1 MTSDHSRNVTFSG
14 AQIAGSDSPTRPS
27 ILGMTRQGVQT
38 AAEVE
43 QLVNREM
50 GEGIH
55 VASPDDFLKTFLPL
69 PDGDKTIG
77 QLTGKYGSEYLKT
90 FGLPHGDATES
101 VLYGMLVEAANA
113 ILGCCA
119 GNVHSYWVSRPNT
132 TPKSKDKSTA
142 QLRPDAGC
150 VLGDQRAYFRPKA
163 WVESVLAYADAHI
176 KYHGEVG
183 EDLIELEKLS
193 SIWWLRVT
201 TPVEVKPTDSKQHQT
216 EGSAQLCRYMRQV
229 LRAQLDRRFVF
240 GLLLC
245 NHKLRVFFCDRS
257 GLLGSS
263 TWIDIRERPEQ
274 FVQVIVGLS
283 SLSPEKL
290 GWDPTMHLR
299 LQTEKDKLVFV
310 PSTAPNV
317 KIEDYGSSAYE
328 TQWAIFMPN
337 AHGSADGKWYVTTR
351 ALSLSRAEVMVGRA
365 TLVWL
370 VKELSK
376 RLVLKSA
383 WGRAG
388 SATEKDFYGDER
400 LDHVGHVLCSA
411 TIGCP
416 TIAEKGM
423 PSLRG
428 GVDSVWREWRDGYF
442 EQSTVLKGRARSP
455 EDSFAHEQGGPRA
468 TEPERPLAP
477 RILTRTLMETYGW
490 PIKYF
495 KDLKELLTVTRDT
508 IRGHRNLYFKNRT
521 LQRDVSGGN
530 MLVCPNGDEVSETH
544 GELIDL
550 DHAKKAHDCIL
561 YEFDCP
567 SPSSVDTLQT
577 YIAKIVSRVL
587 DLKIGPVDRT
597 LVDAVARRCQE
608 HRVAVTIENIIR
620 LFKRNP
626 HLMLSEKRQE
636 PESKGAFW
644 ARIQEEGTVAF
655 MSAEVLGLT
664 QYFGSDEVLLSRTD
678 CSNSVPVH
686 TAIHD
691 AESVFWVFL
700 YLCLTRRGPGGAR
713 REELQ
718 NTLPAEADAAYVKGV
733 RSAVESFFDSPFEE
747 TVTRNKC
754 FLFRH
759 PSTFTID
766 VLPFIHPYFLPL
778 EPLLLKWWKFFQI
791 AYRTYDDVAQ
801 GVIHDQI
808 LDILDEGLAS
818 LPEQTDPVYDK
829 MTKTELA
836 RRRKDLAQYD
846 AFQVGQLL
854 APSSPTFD
862 GGRELISHDS
872 PHRFHASSVKPVPP
886 APQQPPSPTEGRT
899 FKKLKTESLMAGGS
913 EVGDNEMGNRQ
924 HIRVEPFKSPYPS
937 GK

>member
-1 MTSDHSRNVTFSG
+1 
-14 AQIAGSDSPTRPS
+14 
-27 ILGMTRQGVQT
+27 MTRQDVQT

-43 QLVNREM
+43 QLINREM

-77 QLTGKYGSEYLKT
+77 HLTEKYGKKYLQT

-101 VLYGMLVEAANA
+101 VLYGMLVNAANA
-113 ILGCCA
+113 ILGCCT
-119 GNVHSYWVSRPNT
+119 GNVHSHWVSRPNT

-150 VLGDQRAYFRPKA
+150 VLGDQRAYFR
-163 WVESVLAYADAHI
+163 VLELLNTPEA
-176 KYHGEVG
+176 KEVG
-183 EDLIELEKLS
+183 TTTLIELEKLS

-245 NHKLRVFFCDRS
+245 NHKLRVFYCDRS
-257 GLLGSS
+257 GLLASS

-290 GWDPTMHLR
+290 GWDQTMHLR

-370 VKELSK
+370 VKELSVDRTRVISNGK

-388 SATEKDFYGDER
+388 SATEKDFYGNER
-400 LDHVGHVLCSA
+400 LDHVGHVVCSA

-416 TIAEKGM
+416 TIAEKGN

-428 GVDSVWREWRDGYF
+428 GVDSVWREWRNGYF

-455 EDSFAHEQGGPRA
+455 EDSFAHEQAGPRA
-468 TEPERPLAP
+468 TEAERPLAP

-508 IRGHRNLYFKNRT
+508 IRGHRSLYFKKHA
-521 LQRDVSGGN
+521 LQRDISVGN
-530 MLVCPNGDEVSETH
+530 MLACPDGDEVSETH

-567 SPSSVDTLQT
+567 SPTRVDVLRCD
-577 YIAKIVSRVL
+577 IATIVNDVL
-587 DLKIGPVDRT
+587 DLEIGPLDQT
-597 LVDAVARRCQE
+597 LVDAVVRRCQGDP
-608 HRVAVTIENIIR
+608 VTATTAIENIIR
-620 LFKRNP
+620 LFARNP
-626 HLMLSEKRQE
+626 NLMLSDKRQE
-636 PESKGAFW
+636 PESKDAFW
-644 ARIQEEGTVAF
+644 ARIQGEIKLMFRHPTTERYDEWMLSPELRPPNWLTPSLSAGFGMKTGTVAF

-664 QYFGSDEVLLSRTD
+664 QYFGSDEALLRRTD

-718 NTLPAEADAAYVKGV
+718 STLPAEADAAYVEGV
-733 RSAVESFFDSPFEE
+733 RSVVESFFDSPYEE
-747 TVTRNKC
+747 TVRRSKL
-754 FLFRH
+754 FLFQN
-759 PSTFTID
+759 PSKFATD

-778 EPLLLKWWKFFQI
+778 QSLLLRWWKFFQI

-818 LPEQTDPVYDK
+818 LPEETDPVYDG

-836 RRRKDLAQYD
+836 RRQRDLAQYD
-846 AFQVGQLL
+846 AFLAGKLL
-854 APSSPTFD
+854 APSSPTSD
-862 GGRELISHDS
+862 GGRELISQDS
-872 PHRFHASSVKPVPP
+872 PHRFNPSASSTDPILP
-886 APQQPPSPTEGRT
+886 APRRPTSPMNGRPS
-899 FKKLKTESLMAGGS
+899 KKPK
-913 EVGDNEMGNRQ
+913 
-924 HIRVEPFKSPYPS
+924 I
-937 GK
+937 